1 MTFID
6 DDKVDQ
12 ANSFKSIMMKECF
25 PQRQRGSLP
34 EKKWL
39 CVRRV
44 THYSRIGACC
54 NCTRGSYEGLLQKHV
69 VLEMHSRA
77 FHQEMER

>member
-6 DDKVDQ
+6 DDRVDQ

-34 EKKWL
+34 EKKCL
-39 CVRRV
+39 CVRWV
-44 THYSRIGACC
+44 THYCTIGACN
-54 NCTRGSYEGLLQKHV
+54 NCTHGSYEVSLTVACRLGD
-69 VLEMHSRA
+69 A
-77 FHQEMER
+77 FKEMER